1 LYIFNNKFIDALDIE
16 RYFNSNTLENTY
28 KRYYNE
34 DLTNITNYEA
44 TLKTLLAQL
53 KNHDKVE
60 ISNIID
66 KNNRIN

>member
-1 LYIFNNKFIDALDIE
+1 MYIFNNKFIDALDIE